1 MQEELYRR
9 ELRWTE
15 LFSYAFHVFAENAGA
30 ILKVMVIIF
39 LPISLLEGVLLDRI
53 ASNQA
58 ILQTIQQS
66 DALLSDA
73 SVVTT
78 ALLQMLSNELIYLAV
93 MLFLQPV
100 GIIAV
105 ARLTK
110 QRLEGREISAKAA
123 ILEAIQM
130 EPTIL
135 VSGIIWG
142 VLVMFGSLVI
152 IPGIYYAVA
161 WCLYLFAIGLSDKK
175 GWEALRYSKTLVR
188 GRWWRTAGVLLL
200 FGCVS
205 MLFNSAFELVY
216 VFGTE
221 NAGIDTL
228 YHFLCYFSTSFVAA
242 GEAILF
248 LNREAVCCG
257 KRFDPNVIDAEAEE
271 KEDK

>member
-1 MQEELYRR
+1 M
-9 ELRWTE
+9 
-15 LFSYAFHVFAENAGA
+15 
-30 ILKVMVIIF
+30 KVMLIIF
-39 LPISLLEGVLLDRI
+39 LPISLLEGVLLERI
-53 ASNQA
+53 VSNQA
-58 ILQTIQQS
+58 VLQTIQQS
-66 DALLSDA
+66 EALLSDVDT
-73 SVVTT
+73 VVA
-78 ALLQMLSNELIYLAV
+78 ALMQTMTNELIYLAV

-142 VLVMFGSLVI
+142 VLVTLGSLVI
-152 IPGIYYAVA
+152 IPGIYYTVA
-161 WCLYLFAIGLSDKK
+161 WSLYLIAIGLSDKK
-175 GWEALRYSKTLVR
+175 GWEALKYSKTLVR
-188 GRWWRTAGVLLL
+188 GRWWRTAGVLIL

-205 MLFNSAFELVY
+205 MLWNSVFEMVY
-216 VFGTE
+216 LFGTE
-221 NAGIDTL
+221 SAVIDTL
-228 YHFLCYFSTSFVAA
+228 YHFLCYFSASFVAA
-242 GEAILF
+242 GKAILF

-257 KRFDPNVIDAEAEE
+257 KTFDPNVIDAEAEE